1 VIPGVVFSGSFDG
14 GIRAYSTKDGSVLWD
29 FDTNPEFP
37 TVNGAPGHGGSIN
50 GPAAVVVDGWVYV
63 SSGDYRSNFGNVL
76 LAFSVDR

>member
-1 VIPGVVFSGSFDG
+1 VLHIVAVLVKRIEASSGRLG
-14 GIRAYSTKDGSVLWD
+14 G
-29 FDTNPEFP
+29 NP
-37 TVNGAPGHGGSIN
+37 